1 MPIARRI
8 ETMMARSSWIRK
20 MFDEG
25 ARLKAEFGDDAV
37 FDFSLGNPVE
47 EPSARVVSVIKEV
60 AADTTPG
67 GHRYMPNG
75 GYPAV
80 REAVAQALAS
90 RSGLPFTGADV
101 VMTVGA
107 GGGLNVVLKALLD
120 PGDEV
125 AVVAPYFAE
134 YLFYIDNHGGSPKI
148 AQTTAGY
155 QVSAAEIERVISP
168 ITRALILNSPNN
180 PTGAVYTAEALTD
193 VGALLA
199 RKGAEYGRPI
209 WLIMDEPYRKLLY
222 SGFSCPDP
230 FGFHDHTLLVTSH
243 SKDLNLPGER
253 IGYAAVSPK
262 SSNPPKVIDALTLTN
277 RILGFVNA
285 PALMQKVAA
294 RLQDEAPD
302 MTTYQRN
309 RDLLVEGLTKIGYE
323 LTPPGGGFYLFPK
336 SPLDDDLAFVE
347 LLKKRNV
354 LVVPGTGFGWPGAF
368 RISFAV
374 ETTTCE
380 RALTGFRL
388 AYDEAK
394 SLGR

>member
-1 MPIARRI
+1 MPVARRI

-25 ARLKAEFGDDAV
+25 ARLKALHGADKV

-47 EPSARVVSVIKEV
+47 EPSERVAAVIREV
-60 AADTTPG
+60 AADPTPG
-67 GHRYMPNG
+67 GHRYMPNA

-80 REAVAQALAS
+80 REAVAQALAA
-90 RSGLPFTGADV
+90 RSGLPFTGAHV

-125 AVVAPYFAE
+125 AIVAPYFAE
-134 YLFYIDNHGGSPKI
+134 YLFYIDNHGGAPKI
-148 AQTTAGY
+148 AQAGDRF
-155 QVSAAEIERVISP
+155 QVDPAEIERVLSP
-168 ITRALILNSPNN
+168 KTRALILNSPNN
-180 PTGAVYTAEALTD
+180 PTGVVYTNEALAA

-199 RKGAEYGRPI
+199 AKGAEYGRPI

-222 SGFSCPDP
+222 PGFECPDP
-230 FGFHDHTLLVTSH
+230 FGFHDHTILVTSH

-262 SSNPPKVIDALTLTN
+262 GLNPAKVVEALTLTN

-294 RLQDEAPD
+294 RLQDEQPD
-302 MTTYQRN
+302 MTGYRRN
-309 RDLLVEGLTKIGYE
+309 RDLLVNGLTEIGYE
-323 LTPPGGGFYLFPK
+323 LTPPGGGFYLFPR
-336 SPLDDDLAFVE
+336 SPLDDDIAFVD

-374 ETTTCE
+374 ETETCE
-380 RALTGFRL
+380 KALPGFR
-388 AYDEAK
+388 AAFEEARK
-394 SLGR
+394 